1 LSTILLA
8 LFVAAF
14 TAVAA
19 YVDWRWGKLPNWLT
33 VPCFAA
39 ALVFHFVMGLMG
51 WSGETAGWQAAF
63 TELGWAILGF
73 ATGFSILWV
82 LWVIGGGKAGD
93 VKLMGALG
101 AWLLPQSTLYV
112 FIIACVFVVA
122 LVLSLI
128 GWNLVTGRWS
138 KMQKDLGKSE
148 KSGATRKKS
157 NGVGDPWQR
166 RVPYGVPVA
175 LATWIVLV
183 FQLCSK

>member
-1 LSTILLA
+1 MSTVLLA
-8 LFVAAF
+8 IFVVAF

-19 YVDWRWGKLPNWLT
+19 FIDWRWGKLPNWLT

-39 ALVFHFVMGLMG
+39 ALVFHFVAGFVG
-51 WSGETAGWQAAF
+51 WSGEAGGWQAAWQG
-63 TELGWAILGF
+63 LGWAMLGF

-101 AWLLPQSTLYV
+101 AWLLPQTTLYV
-112 FIIACVFVVA
+112 FIITCVFVVA
-122 LVLSLI
+122 LVLSLV

-138 KMQKDLGKSE
+138 QMQKDLGTADKSA
-148 KSGATRKKS
+148 GGRKKAAA
-157 NGVGDPWQR
+157 NDPWQR

-175 LATWIVLV
+175 LATWIVLA
-183 FQLCSK
+183 FQICSK